1 MAEYV
6 DQQALADRASEIE
19 KLKRVTEMVRAK
31 QLDEFS
37 EKARLGDVEA
47 KKRIDQFA
55 QLRPWHL
62 ADDFAQQA
70 EQFGNAELA
79 KQYRELADFS
89 IREASKDQAAAERD
103 QFESSRGSFSGVLT
117 DVLAPIY
124 RGADSFA
131 RTASFGAS
139 DVAKAAARRLAQAA
153 GGPTVEESEGA
164 ERALLDEAARTGFGK
179 VAAGAAE
186 AYGMVRGFGGKGMT
200 GGAAPRLGYSGAM
213 GATEKAADAMIGKG
227 GARELIARVI
237 GSNAGSFVASNAMI
251 QLGEAGAAALNDALY
266 GDSAYR
272 PDAVEILKSMPQGAL
287 NSAIIGATIPVL
299 QRIGRGVSSTLAG
312 KWAPGAQFGRSL
324 SELPWRQQLGAR
336 GAQAAGGAI
345 EFLGFTALPHVS
357 DDGIA
362 ILKPW
367 LDVFSADKARRENGL
382 VEILSQFV
390 AGGMIG
396 AAHGKYMGGPE
407 TVESSRGMLMRRKPK
422 LPTNVEQ
429 AVRSSTREAVVE
441 MMKNA
446 DGERDV
452 MASLLNV
459 VRAREVLGYEKP
471 GTWEKLAEAVDA
483 DWGAKE
489 KKQFDDKMQEALAT
503 DEKRE
508 KKRIDK
514 AKPLDLGFIEPGM
527 GLVDPADAKMLG
539 MLPFMVDAEGRRS
552 SPTSPGSWPADTRRD
567 LADAGTEIVLNV
579 GKTGKG
585 AIWMP
590 GRVVRPV
597 FYGTGEREGQLKG
610 VLVQTESGLAMFTG
624 NHIRKGLVKM
634 ADSSSMVDPS
644 VGPETAAS
652 PPRKPRPFGEGQ
664 REDAYGQRFL
674 PFGKDVKPGKTKPP
688 PPELGATPGARG
700 ETDVL
705 GTSPVSERP
714 IGGALGSAPKVKKVA
729 MPAPAAKPKSA
740 EAAADAAVKA
750 AEPRIARA
758 VPLLARPKLGAGAGE
773 RGTDRRKQ
781 LVPVAVDRRA
791 QAQKTRRAILEGRQD
806 DLTKLKNK
814 RGYDEALAAI
824 PGRGLV
830 ISRIDGTNMKASN
843 DESVGGHANGDKVL
857 KAFADRIKKAAV
869 EAGIRETSVFRIGG
883 DEFSV
888 IGTPAQIAKMR
899 RILDADN
906 KVGESVVGGVKYEHR
921 VIAGKGKATDKE
933 ADTSQSTFHENYK
946 KQAEAAG
953 LGVYRKAA
961 EAKPAAPAPA
971 KKSNAPF
978 IREAKVAEAKK
989 RLRGSG
995 FDVDTI
1001 TSSNLYHLQ
1010 AADAGKI
1017 YKNGWKKVTWND
1029 VLEARASGDLDR
1041 ITFAENAA
1049 KIAGVTAPAAETR
1062 SPAPKVDASPSA
1074 EAEGKQ
1080 GSTTPNHLWVEE
1092 SIRGLY
1098 DEPNMTA
1105 KDRDAEL
1112 KAIEDVIGKDARER
1126 IEHMLSMGESADTII
1141 SDQKIAGLIRNA
1153 AVVEGATEAASAPV
1167 ASPTIKDREP
1177 GDYSPST
1184 FPVDFN
1190 EATSIFLRLARD
1202 IEAANKTGSTG
1213 KRPDVLAILN
1223 DLTMQVVG
1231 ERPEPPRTWY
1241 DEVMLPEMRD
1251 QLRGKV
1257 VSNDPADA
1265 WKGEYSPD
1273 EGGPS
1278 PERAEVDRI
1287 ATEKYE
1293 RDIAIWSRR
1302 FEEMKS
1308 KIKSTA
1314 FAAMND
1320 KPKKAVAMP
1329 AQEPLLKQM
1338 GPTADYIS
1346 ALRDANIPVSRI
1358 ESELDYLRAQV
1369 RNAEERNDTVESE
1382 KWTRVLDTVARI
1394 VAKRGGSVPTPEPLK
1409 RVATE
1414 PGLTTGT
1421 EIAERALRNHRNDL
1435 AVMRAAYDQEAARTG
1450 KPITQEQQDRISAAE
1465 ATIRDLTK
1473 LARLVKKRGARMP
1486 YEAAPTAAPK
1496 PGDNVVIRLDNGR
1509 AVAGV
1514 VLKSQAVSK
1523 AEVEGGEEIGFG
1535 RRILV
1540 LKADGN
1546 IERVRVSEVA
1556 DIAPADVLNHD
1567 FTKPVDVSLE
1577 TFTSWFAGRD
1587 AMETEAYKGSM
1598 DRSSDFSEDARS
1610 VTVERRKSLLRGG
1623 GTAKDA
1629 EREAKARSRRI
1640 RYDKLNSDDF
1650 ELEALAMLAPP
1661 NARKEMEATL
1671 TADAQG
1677 RDVLRRTRKDALSDS
1692 LAKAIV
1698 RWFDPDAKLRTEK
1711 ELEEAAATDTRAAE
1725 DLAAYRFFK
1734 SRADAERGLEMIRDN
1749 QSKSLSR
1756 LGRGFAVVHGDLADI
1771 ADRPVIIRQQGYG
1784 SSGDWGKPTLLRAQ
1798 MGNEGRITIR
1808 ELTEAEAYL
1817 AQQRSPEIRE
1827 TLLRMAEGRRGDAL
1841 KRMTEDERLAVIGWA
1856 GERAMEALKQAHDF
1870 IRGLRDDLP
1879 GNNELFDAAR
1889 EWLRQNPRPRKTA
1902 SGYSDWIKSLAAELK
1917 VDYTGSSHRDA
1928 SRSIVQKKAAVFDS
1942 EGKAVKDVEGK
1953 KRFDETPRT
1962 LGQIAGD
1969 AARLGRDVLSGK
1981 QMKYQDGEVVPHIES
1996 DLSGVV
2002 VPSAFPG
2009 MPPPGSWRH
2018 AKRLASVVRKPLA
2031 AAGRFATDVSEA
2043 VASSVLREM
2052 QNLVFRPDRLGIA
2065 HSPAGDS
2072 DLFKKWVRTART
2084 FEANASPAG
2093 DEFNARMLT
2102 YLNRG
2107 EGEESAYIER
2117 MERALKPF
2125 SELKRERQIEV
2136 IRDYTLGKKPKELV
2150 EYDTFM
2156 REMHKEL
2163 VRLGFIPEGPA
2174 GERFLGQYVHYG
2186 RFALTDAQLREK
2198 KAELKSQLEQAIVA
2212 GDDVAARRAT
2222 EGLENLETIRTRSS
2236 GDVGPTRVVISPMPL
2251 AQLSDPATTHLLK
2264 GGYTRRR
2271 SFESFDDAIKHG
2283 LDISSPIELLKGGMF
2298 SEMLAV
2304 TRHRMFEA
2312 IAADTDMVKDPRSGD
2327 QIPSW
2332 YVKVDPSRT
2341 SKLSSWRKLDGKLVN
2356 PALLDQLYQMEAE
2369 GSPITRLL
2377 DYVHSSLKMSRALVD
2392 PGAVFTNLVG
2402 NPMIL
2407 VANGMNVGDAMSSY
2421 IKAFTQLVLVDPALR
2436 PVFGHGPGMK
2446 AIEAAA
2452 RGEYGSRRDQY
2463 MKEGWVTHASDVTR
2477 ELMTALNKDR
2487 RLYQFLLRGYTDPS
2501 KIETSDSLF
2510 RAFRATIESL
2520 GEKAVRF
2527 YNLIDA
2533 AARVALHEH
2542 NISKGMGYEQS
2553 VREVNKSFDV
2563 KHLPKLW
2570 RGLRTGAGGLGA
2582 FSFAS
2587 FSVAMARNASKFI
2600 GASPWVLANLAAVSM
2615 AARLAMQ
2622 AMYGQTDEEFE
2633 SQIDASLPRTGSVWF
2648 DKLNRITAIPLPLG
2662 DGRWGTQSVVKFTPH
2677 DAMMDL
2683 VPGVRPFLLGG
2694 RDDRGRTPIDAP
2706 YDALTRSVAA
2716 APYVEWFF
2724 DKDAQSGAPVR
2735 ERYDS
2740 LNQFVGERFGATIP
2754 GTPVPL
2760 VLPKPFQGLGATSA
2774 MVQRKANLFNR
2785 AVGSEPRY
2793 TARVPF
2799 IKVKDG
2805 RNTIPGATAEPY
2817 GLAEAMWNMIGLRP
2831 SEPNAIRRALENAS
2845 ANDERVVLRRGSFR
2859 PDIDRGAP
2867 GRRGARDTAKELEAL
2882 RDAEKG
2888 LRLWAA
2894 VMELDRLVA
2903 TRGSEDRIEGVKKQ
2917 IAKMATNSTVVDSLR
2932 SALLDVGERSK
2943 ANDLMMKMRAL
2954 GVYPEREPR
2963 IQRGRGGSILPE

>member
-6 DQQALADRASEIE
+6 DQQALADRASELE
-19 KLKRVTEMVRAK
+19 KLRRVTEMVRAK

-55 QLRPWHL
+55 ELRPWHL
-62 ADDFAQQA
+62 ADDFAAQA
-70 EQFGNAELA
+70 EKFGNAELA

-103 QFESSRGSFSGVLT
+103 QFEASRGSFSGVLT
-117 DVLAPIY
+117 DVLAPVY

-139 DVAKAAARRLAQAA
+139 DVAKGLARRIAQAA
-153 GGPTVEESEGA
+153 GGPTVEQSEGA

-200 GGAAPRLGYSGAM
+200 GGATPRLGYSGAM

-299 QRIGRGVSSTLAG
+299 QRIGRGVSSALAG

-336 GAQAAGGAI
+336 GAQTAGGAI
-345 EFLGFTALPHVS
+345 EFLGFTAMPHVS
-357 DDGIA
+357 EDGIA
-362 ILKPW
+362 IFKPW
-367 LDVFSADKARRENGL
+367 LDAFSADKTRRENGI

-396 AAHGKYMGGPE
+396 AAHSKYMGGPE
-407 TVESSRGMLMRRKPK
+407 TVESSRGMFLRRKPK
-422 LPTNVEQ
+422 LPTSVEQ
-429 AVRSSTREAVVE
+429 AVRSSTREAVIE
-441 MMKNA
+441 LMKNA

-567 LADAGTEIVLNV
+567 LADAGTEVVLNV
-579 GKTGKG
+579 GKPGKG
-585 AIWMP
+585 AIWIP

-610 VLVQTESGLAMFTG
+610 VLVQTDSGLAMFTG

-674 PFGKDVKPGKTKPP
+674 PFGKDVKQGKTKQP

-705 GTSPVSERP
+705 GTSPVSDRP
-714 IGGALGSAPKVKKVA
+714 IGGALGSAPNVKKVA
-729 MPAPAAKPKSA
+729 APAPAAKPKSA

-857 KAFADRIKKAAV
+857 NAFADRIKKAAV

-933 ADTSQSTFHENYK
+933 ADTSQATFHENYK

-1041 ITFAENAA
+1041 IAFAENAA
-1049 KIAGVTAPAAETR
+1049 KIAGVTEPAAETR

-1080 GSTTPNHLWVEE
+1080 GSTSTDSPAVAEIKRRIKEVDAKYPNRAHLIGEARKAYEAERAPLIEE
-1092 SIRGLY
+1092 LSRANKADAAPAEAP
-1098 DEPNMTA
+1098 DEPT
-1105 KDRDAEL
+1105 R
-1112 KAIEDVIGKDARER
+1112 
-1126 IEHMLSMGESADTII
+1126 
-1141 SDQKIAGLIRNA
+1141 
-1153 AVVEGATEAASAPV
+1153 
-1167 ASPTIKDREP
+1167 
-1177 GDYSPST
+1177 
-1184 FPVDFN
+1184 
-1190 EATSIFLRLARD
+1190 
-1202 IEAANKTGSTG
+1202 
-1213 KRPDVLAILN
+1213 
-1223 DLTMQVVG
+1223 
-1231 ERPEPPRTWY
+1231 
-1241 DEVMLPEMRD
+1241 
-1251 QLRGKV
+1251 
-1257 VSNDPADA
+1257 
-1265 WKGEYSPD
+1265 
-1273 EGGPS
+1273 
-1278 PERAEVDRI
+1278 
-1287 ATEKYE
+1287 
-1293 RDIAIWSRR
+1293 
-1302 FEEMKS
+1302 
-1308 KIKSTA
+1308 
-1314 FAAMND
+1314 
-1320 KPKKAVAMP
+1320 AVAMP

-1338 GPTADYIS
+1338 GPTADYIA

-1486 YEAAPTAAPK
+1486 YEVAPTAAPK

-1523 AEVEGGEEIGFG
+1523 AEVESGEEIGFG

-1540 LKADGN
+1540 LKADGT
-1546 IERVRVSEVA
+1546 IERVRISEVA

-1610 VTVERRKSLLRGG
+1610 VTVERRKALLRGG

-1671 TADAQG
+1671 TADTQG
-1677 RDVLRRTRKDALSDS
+1677 RDVLRRTRDDARSEA

-1698 RWFDPDAKLRTEK
+1698 RWFDPDVKLRTEK

-1749 QSKSLSR
+1749 QSKSLAR

-1784 SSGDWGKPTLLRAQ
+1784 SSGDWGKPVLLRAQ
-1798 MGNEGRITIR
+1798 MGYEGRVTMR

-1902 SGYSDWIKSLAAELK
+1902 SGYSDWIKALAAELK
-1917 VDYTGSSHRDA
+1917 VDYTGSSHREA
-1928 SRSIVQKKAAVFDS
+1928 SRSIVKKQEAVFDS

-2018 AKRLASVVRKPLA
+2018 AKRLAAVVRKPLA
-2031 AAGRFATDVSEA
+2031 AAGRFVTDVSEA

-2065 HSPAGDS
+2065 HSPVGDS

-2125 SELKRERQIEV
+2125 SELKRERQIDV

-2150 EYDTFM
+2150 EYDAFM

-2163 VRLGFIPEGPA
+2163 VRLGFIPEGAA

-2222 EGLENLETIRTRSS
+2222 EGLENLETIRTRAS

-2327 QIPSW
+2327 PIPSW

-2341 SKLSSWRKLDGKLVN
+2341 SKLSSWRKFDGKLVN

-2542 NISKGMGYEQS
+2542 NISRGMGYEQS

-2677 DAMMDL
+2677 DAIMDL

-2694 RDDRGRTPIDAP
+2694 RDDRGRTPVDAP

>member
-19 KLKRVTEMVRAK
+19 KLKRVTEMVRAR
-31 QLDEFS
+31 QLDAFS

-47 KKRIDQFA
+47 KKRIEQFQ
-55 QLRPWHL
+55 QLRPWHI
-62 ADDFAQQA
+62 ADDFSRQA
-70 EQFGNAELA
+70 EEFGNAELA
-79 KQYRELADFS
+79 KQYRELADYS
-89 IREASKDQAAAERD
+89 IREASKDQAAAEKD
-103 QFESSRGSFSGVLT
+103 QFEASRGSFSGVLT
-117 DVLAPIY
+117 DVLAPVY
-124 RGADSFA
+124 RGADTFA

-139 DVAKAAARRLAQAA
+139 DLVKGAARRIAQAA
-153 GGPTVEESEGA
+153 GGPTVEQSEGA
-164 ERALLDEAARTGFGK
+164 ERALLDEAARSGLGK

-213 GATEKAADAMIGKG
+213 GATEKAADALIGKG
-227 GARELIARVI
+227 GVRELVARVV
-237 GSNAGSFVASNAMI
+237 GSNAGSFVAANAMI
-251 QLGEAGAAALNDALY
+251 QLGEAGAAALNDVLY

-272 PDAVEILKSMPQGAL
+272 PDAVEILKSMPQSAL
-287 NSAIIGATIPVL
+287 NSAIIGATVPVL
-299 QRIGRGVSSTLAG
+299 QRIGRGVSSALAG
-312 KWAPGAQFGRSL
+312 KWVPGAQFGRAL
-324 SELPWRQQLGAR
+324 TELPWQQQAGAR
-336 GAQAAGGAI
+336 GAQALGGAI

-357 DDGIA
+357 EDGIS

-367 LDVFSADKARRENGL
+367 LNVFSADKQRREDGL
-382 VEILSQFV
+382 TEILSQFV

-396 AAHGKYMGGPE
+396 ASHRQYMGGPE
-407 TVESSRGMLMRRKPK
+407 TVESSRGMLLRSKPR
-422 LPTNVEQ
+422 LPTNVQQ
-429 AVRSSTREAVVE
+429 AIRSSTREAVVE
-441 MMKNA
+441 LMKKA

-471 GTWEKLAEAVDA
+471 GTWEKLADAVDA

-489 KKQFDDKMQEALAT
+489 KQQFDQKMQESLAT

-552 SPTSPGSWPADTRRD
+552 SPSSPGSWPADTRRD
-567 LADAGTEIVLNV
+567 LADAGTEVVLNV

-585 AIWMP
+585 AIWIP
-590 GRVVRPV
+590 GRVLRPV

-610 VLVQTESGLAMFTG
+610 VLVQTENGLAMFTG

-634 ADSSSMVDPS
+634 ADSSSMIDPS
-644 VGPETAAS
+644 VGPETSTPAPS
-652 PPRKPRPFGEGQ
+652 KPRPFGPGQ

-674 PFGKDVKPGKTKPP
+674 PFGKDAKTGKVKPPQ
-688 PPELGATPGARG
+688 PELGATPGARG

-705 GTSPVSERP
+705 GASPVSERP
-714 IGGALGSAPKVKKVA
+714 LGPTLGKAPEVKK
-729 MPAPAAKPKSA
+729 APAAPRPTAVPRTA

-758 VPLLARPKLGAGAGE
+758 VPFKPRPKLGAGAGP
-773 RGTDRRKQ
+773 RGTDRRKEM
-781 LVPVAVDRRA
+781 VAVAVDRRK
-791 QAQKTRRAILEGRQD
+791 QAQQTRRAILEGRKD
-806 DLTKLKNK
+806 DLTGLKNK
-814 RGYDEALAAI
+814 RGYDEAIAAI

-888 IGTPAQIAKMR
+888 IGTPEQVSKMR
-899 RILDADN
+899 RILDTDN

-933 ADTSQSTFHENYK
+933 ADTSQSTFHEQYK

-978 IREAKVAEAKK
+978 IREAKVAEAKQ

-1010 AADAGKI
+1010 AADAGKV

-1041 ITFAENAA
+1041 IRFVENAA
-1049 KIAGVTAPAAETR
+1049 KIAGVTEPTAETR
-1062 SPAPKVDASPSA
+1062 GPAPKVEASPSA

-1080 GSTTPNHLWVEE
+1080 GPTT
-1092 SIRGLY
+1092 
-1098 DEPNMTA
+1098 TA
-1105 KDRDAEL
+1105 E
-1112 KAIEDVIGKDARER
+1112 DARVADIKRRMKEVDAR
-1126 IEHMLSMGESADTII
+1126 YPNRAHLIGDARKQYESEMGPLIEEL
-1141 SDQKIAGLIRNA
+1141 
-1153 AVVEGATEAASAPV
+1153 ASANRGE
-1167 ASPTIKDREP
+1167 AS
-1177 GDYSPST
+1177 
-1184 FPVDFN
+1184 
-1190 EATSIFLRLARD
+1190 A
-1202 IEAANKTGSTG
+1202 
-1213 KRPDVLAILN
+1213 
-1223 DLTMQVVG
+1223 
-1231 ERPEPPRTWY
+1231 EPP
-1241 DEVMLPEMRD
+1241 
-1251 QLRGKV
+1251 
-1257 VSNDPADA
+1257 A
-1265 WKGEYSPD
+1265 
-1273 EGGPS
+1273 
-1278 PERAEVDRI
+1278 
-1287 ATEKYE
+1287 AT
-1293 RDIAIWSRR
+1293 AS
-1302 FEEMKS
+1302 S
-1308 KIKSTA
+1308 S
-1314 FAAMND
+1314 
-1320 KPKKAVAMP
+1320 V
-1329 AQEPLLKQM
+1329 EPLLKQM
-1338 GPTADYIS
+1338 GPTAEYLA

-1369 RNAEERNDTVESE
+1369 RSAEERNDTAESE

-1394 VAKRGGSVPTPEPLK
+1394 VAKRGGAGAAPSEPLK

-1421 EIAERALRNHRNDL
+1421 EIADRALRHHRNEL
-1435 AVMRAAYDQEAARTG
+1435 AVMRAAFDQEAARTG
-1450 KPITQEQQDRISAAE
+1450 KPITQEQQDRIASAE

-1514 VLKSQAVSK
+1514 VMRSQAVTK
-1523 AEVEGGEEIGFG
+1523 GDVEKGEEIGFG
-1535 RRILV
+1535 RRIIV

-1567 FTKPVDVSLE
+1567 FNKPVDVSIE
-1577 TFTSWFAGRD
+1577 TFMSWFAGRD
-1587 AMETEAYKGSM
+1587 AMTTEAYKGSM

-1610 VTVERRKSLLRGG
+1610 ITVERRKALLRGG
-1623 GTAKDA
+1623 GTSREA
-1629 EREAKARSRRI
+1629 EREAKARSRRV
-1640 RYDKLNSDDF
+1640 RYGKLNSDDF
-1650 ELEALAMLAPP
+1650 ELEAMAMLAPP
-1661 NARKEMEATL
+1661 DKRNEMEASL
-1671 TADAQG
+1671 TADVQG
-1677 RDVLRRTRKDALSDS
+1677 RDVLRRTAEDAKSEATS
-1692 LAKAIV
+1692 KWVV

-1711 ELEEAAATDTRAAE
+1711 ELEEAALTDKRVAE

-1734 SRADAERGLEMIRDN
+1734 SRADAERGLEAVRDD
-1749 QSKSLSR
+1749 QSKSLAR
-1756 LGRGFAVVHGDLADI
+1756 LGRGFAVVHGDISDI
-1771 ADRPVIIRQQGYG
+1771 ADTPVIIRQQGYG
-1784 SSGDWGKPTLLRAQ
+1784 SSGDWGKPVLLRAQ
-1798 MGNEGRITIR
+1798 MGNEGRISIR
-1808 ELTEAEAYL
+1808 ELSEAEAFM
-1817 AQQRSPEIRE
+1817 AQKQSPEIRE
-1827 TLLRMAEGRRGDAL
+1827 TLLRMAEGRRGDAM
-1841 KRMTEDERLAVIGWA
+1841 KRMTEDERLAVIAWA
-1856 GERAMEALKQAHDF
+1856 GERSMQALKQAHDF

-1889 EWLRQNPRPRKTA
+1889 EWLRQNPRPKKTSA
-1902 SGYSDWIKSLAAELK
+1902 AYPDWIKSVAAELK
-1917 VDYTGSSHRDA
+1917 VDISGSSHREA
-1928 SRSIVQKKAAVFDS
+1928 SRSIVKRSDAVFDS

-1969 AARLGRDVLSGK
+1969 AARLGRDILSGK
-1981 QMKYQDGEVVPHIES
+1981 QMKYENGEVVPHVES

-2009 MPPPGSWRH
+2009 MPPPGSWGY
-2018 AKRLASVVRKPLA
+2018 AKRLYSVVRKPLA
-2031 AAGRFATDVSEA
+2031 AVGRFSIDVGEA
-2043 VASSVLREM
+2043 VSASVLREL

-2065 HSPAGDS
+2065 HSPVGDS

-2084 FEANASPAG
+2084 FESNTSPAG
-2093 DEFNARMLT
+2093 DEFNAKMLT

-2107 EGEESAYIER
+2107 EGEEGAYIER

-2125 SELKRERQIEV
+2125 SELRRDRQIDV
-2136 IRDYTLGKKPKELV
+2136 IRDYTLGKNPKELL
-2150 EYDTFM
+2150 EYDAFM

-2163 VRLGFIPEGPA
+2163 VRLGFIPEGKA

-2198 KAELKSQLEQAIVA
+2198 KAELKSQLEQAVIA
-2212 GDDVAARRAT
+2212 GDDAAATRAT
-2222 EGLENLETIRTRSS
+2222 EGLENLETIRTRAS

-2283 LDISSPIELLKGGMF
+2283 LDISSPIELLKSGMF

-2312 IAADTDMVKDPRSGD
+2312 IANDTDLVKDPRSGD
-2327 QIPSW
+2327 PIPSW

-2341 SKLSSWRKLDGKLVN
+2341 SKHSSWRKFDGKMVN
-2356 PALLDQLYQMEAE
+2356 PALVDQLYQMEAE
-2369 GSPITRLL
+2369 GSPLTRLL

-2407 VANGMNVGDAMSSY
+2407 VANGMNAGDAMASY

-2452 RGEYGSRRDQY
+2452 RGEYGSRREQY

-2542 NISKGMGYEQS
+2542 NIKSGMGYEQS

-2563 KHLPKLW
+2563 KHLPKMW
-2570 RGLRTGAGGLGA
+2570 RGLRSGVGGLGA

-2600 GASPWVLANLAAVSM
+2600 GASPWVLANLAAISM
-2615 AARLAMQ
+2615 AARLAVQ
-2622 AMYGQTDEEFE
+2622 AMYGQTDEEVE
-2633 SQIDASLPRTGSVWF
+2633 SQMDASLPRTGSVWF

-2683 VPGVRPFLLGG
+2683 VPGVRPLLLGG
-2694 RDDRGRTPIDAP
+2694 RDDRGRTAMDAP

-2716 APYVEWFF
+2716 GPYVEWFF
-2724 DKDAQSGAPVR
+2724 DKDAQTGAPVR
-2735 ERYDS
+2735 ERYDGI
-2740 LNQFVGERFGATIP
+2740 NEFVGEKFGATIP
-2754 GTPVPL
+2754 GLPVPL

-2793 TARVPF
+2793 SARVPF
-2799 IKVKDG
+2799 LKVKDG
-2805 RNTIPGATAEPY
+2805 KNTIPGATAEPY
-2817 GLAEAMWNMIGLRP
+2817 GIAEALWNLIGLRP
-2831 SEPNAIRRALENAS
+2831 QEPNAIRRALENAA
-2845 ANDERVVLRRGSFR
+2845 ANDPRVVLRRGSFR
-2859 PDIDRGAP
+2859 PAVEAGAP
-2867 GRRGARDTAKELEAL
+2867 GRREAREPAKELEAL
-2882 RDAEKG
+2882 RDAERG
-2888 LRLWAA
+2888 LRAWAA
-2894 VMELDRLVA
+2894 LIELERLTA
-2903 TRGSEDRIEGVKKQ
+2903 TRGDPDRIEGVKKQ
-2917 IAKMATNSTVVDSLR
+2917 IAKMVPNGTVAESIR
-2932 SALLDVGERSK
+2932 TALLGVGERSK
-2943 ANDLMMKMRAL
+2943 ANDLLTKMRAL